1 MRSSTPFDA
10 FAQGSCRPSFPYV
23 ALAMRLALGFLFF
36 MAGWSKLTAQGGWS
50 AAGYL
55 ANATGPFA
63 SWFQSLAGNG
73 LVDQLNM
80 WGLALIGVA
89 LIFGLGVRAAS
100 FFGIVL
106 MLLYYFAD
114 FVGNTAHGLIDEHII
129 YALVL
134 AFFVSGG
141 FGHVWGLDAIVER
154 KVGEASWLRYLLG

>member
-89 LIFGLGVRAAS
+89 LIFGLGVHRRGRPSTFCDTLVVTSNDGLVDS
-100 FFGIVL
+100 FV
-106 MLLYYFAD
+106 ANTKRRTRHCA
-114 FVGNTAHGLIDEHII
+114 VG
-129 YALVL
+129 
-134 AFFVSGG
+134 
-141 FGHVWGLDAIVER
+141 R
-154 KVGEASWLRYLLG
+154 